1 MASSDFELGKM
12 LKTLSKM
19 HSLPQQQL
27 LWEDKEVKFD
37 TPHL

>member
-12 LKTLSKM
+12 LKSLGRM
-19 HSLPQQQL
+19 DSLPQQPL